1 MADGPEILCREH
13 LSGFLVPLTPE
24 THVCRV
30 LKPGDPVEFRGALGE
45 FVPAPGAGPALLI
58 AGGIGVTPMRAML
71 LEFAKQAR
79 RAVLL
84 YSVRAAAEAAFAG
97 ELQVC
102 QAGLFRGYIY
112 VCCRFR
118 VGRSATAARGAAVLG
133 ARGRRGRL
141 RRRAA
146 GMASRPLYV

>member
-1 MADGPEILCREH
+1 M
-13 LSGFLVPLTPE
+13 
-24 THVCRV
+24 

-71 LEFAKQAR
+71 LEFAKQRR

-97 ELQVC
+97 ELQ
-102 QAGLFRGYIY
+102 AL
-112 VCCRFR
+112 
-118 VGRSATAARGAAVLG
+118 ATASGGAIRFVLTVTSADPAWRGCRGRINAALIREQARGP
-133 ARGRRGRL
+133 R
-141 RRRAA
+141 
-146 GMASRPLYV
+146 SIS

>member
-1 MADGPEILCREH
+1 MHG
-13 LSGFLVPLTPE
+13 S
-24 THVCRV
+24 V

-45 FVPAPGAGPALLI
+45 FVPAPGDGPALLI

-97 ELQVC
+97 ELQVW
-102 QAGLFRGYIY
+102 QAGLY
-112 VCCRFR
+112 
-118 VGRSATAARGAAVLG
+118 
-133 ARGRRGRL
+133 RL
-141 RRRAA
+141 
-146 GMASRPLYV
+146 V

>member
-1 MADGPEILCREH
+1 M
-13 LSGFLVPLTPE
+13 SLTPQ
-24 THVCRV
+24 THVCSV

-71 LEFAKQAR
+71 LEFAKQRR

-97 ELQVC
+97 ELQ
-102 QAGLFRGYIY
+102 AL
-112 VCCRFR
+112 
-118 VGRSATAARGAAVLG
+118 ATASGGAIRFVLTVTSADPAWRGCRGRINAALIREQARGP
-133 ARGRRGRL
+133 R
-141 RRRAA
+141 
-146 GMASRPLYV
+146 SIS